1 MQNLGPEIVIAI
13 LLGAALIGG
22 MLARRVG
29 QPVILGYLLVGIL
42 AGPYVLGW
50 VGDVTLI
57 KSAATIGV
65 TLLMFTLG
73 LEVSFTQLRQVGN
86 VGVWGGILQ
95 IIFTFTA
102 GFVLG
107 WGLFG
112 WSLPEAAV
120 FGLVLSLSSTMVCLR
135 ILMEKGELGSIHGRI
150 MIAIL
155 ILQDVSVTVMLVTVS
170 LLGQPVDNLFNVF
183 ALTIGKAAIFIAVAI
198 GMGLWV
204 LPWVFGRIGGVRSRE
219 LFVLSV
225 LVLCLLAGYGT
236 HILGLSVVF
245 GAFIIGL
252 VLRESIFAHQA
263 LAEITPLRDVFA
275 TLFFLSLG
283 MLLNPKFVIDN
294 WPTILLIV
302 LCIVIVKTSIIFLIV
317 RAFKYSNKI
326 ALLSGAGLFQ
336 IGEFSFVLAQAG
348 MDSNIVTDQFYS
360 LIVASA
366 IITMLLTPLLFGL
379 VSWLLPKLEHLSVA
393 RGAIKKDSLALN
405 TSKITDTLI
414 GSYPVVLAGYGRIGR
429 NIAANL
435 RKDNIPFQVIEFDPE
450 IISELRK
457 EDIPHIY
464 GDAGNFHIL
473 AQLNL
478 KKANVFVITVPDMLT
493 ITAAIT
499 NALRLNPKL
508 KILARMHSKKE
519 TKKLATLGD
528 IQFISPEYEASSEFS
543 RRILEISADKHD
555 KSFIV

>member
-1 MQNLGPEIVIAI
+1 M
-13 LLGAALIGG
+13 IGG
-22 MLARRVG
+22 MIARRVG

-42 AGPYVLGW
+42 TGPYVLGW
-50 VGDVTLI
+50 VGDLNLI

-73 LEVSFTQLRQVGN
+73 LEVSFTQLRQVGG

-95 IIFTFTA
+95 IIVTFTA

-107 WGLFG
+107 RAFFG
-112 WSLPEAAV
+112 WPLPEAAV

-135 ILMEKGELGSIHGRI
+135 ILMEKGELGSMHGRI
-150 MIAIL
+150 MIAML
-155 ILQDVSVTVMLVTVS
+155 ILQDVSVSVMLVIVS
-170 LLGQPVDNLFNVF
+170 LIGQPADNLFNAF
-183 ALTIGKAAIFIAVAI
+183 AFAVGKAAMFIAVAI

-219 LFVLSV
+219 LFILSV
-225 LVLCLLAGYGT
+225 LVLCLMAGFGT

-283 MLLNPKFVIDN
+283 MLLNPKFVIDY
-294 WPTILLIV
+294 WPTVLLIV
-302 LCIVIVKTSIIFLIV
+302 ICIIIVKASVIFIIV
-317 RAFKYSNKI
+317 RLFRYSNKV

-336 IGEFSFVLAQAG
+336 IGELSFVLAQAG
-348 MDSNIVTDQFYS
+348 TDLNIVTGQFYS

-379 VSWLLPKLEHLSVA
+379 VSWLLPKWEQLSIA
-393 RGAIKKDSLALN
+393 RSVFKKDSLAIN
-405 TSKITDTLI
+405 DSKITDAPPA
-414 GSYPVVLAGYGRIGR
+414 SYPVVLAGCGRIGR

-435 RKDNIPFQVIEFDPE
+435 RKDGIPFIVIEFDPE

-457 EDIPHIY
+457 ENIPYIY

-473 AQLNL
+473 AQLTL
-478 KKANVFVITVPDMLT
+478 KNASVFVITVPDTLT

-508 KILARMHSKKE
+508 KILARQHSKKE
-519 TKKLATLGD
+519 TAKLAKLGD
-528 IQFISPEYEASSEFS
+528 IQFVSPEYEASSEFT
-543 RRILEISADKHD
+543 RRILEISAYT
-555 KSFIV
+555 

>member
-1 MQNLGPEIVIAI
+1 
-13 LLGAALIGG
+13 LIGG